1 MQDATDFGIVLRE
14 LMARHNLGQGK
25 LAKKLGVSSAILSNY
40 ITGKNIPEMK
50 LVAKCI
56 KNFDLKDKY
65 IKEIFYKYFLSVAKQ
80 NDRIIIDTQFLKPER
95 IDLLVKFLTV
105 LLLYPHDNYTGQE
118 EKTLNDL
125 NQYLDAFSEEICY
138 VPPAD

>member
-14 LMARHNLGQGK
+14 LMARHNLSQVK

-56 KNFDLKDKY
+56 KNFDLKDKN
-65 IKEIFYKYFLSVAKQ
+65 IKEIFYKYFLSVSKQ
-80 NDRIIIDTQFLKPER
+80 NGRIIIDTQFFKPER
-95 IDLLVKFLTV
+95 IDLLVKSLTV
-105 LLLYPHDNYTGQE
+105 LLLFPYDNYTGQE
-118 EKTLNDL
+118 EKTLNEL
-125 NQYLDAFSEEICY
+125 NQYLNSFSEEIRY
-138 VPPAD
+138 VPPVD